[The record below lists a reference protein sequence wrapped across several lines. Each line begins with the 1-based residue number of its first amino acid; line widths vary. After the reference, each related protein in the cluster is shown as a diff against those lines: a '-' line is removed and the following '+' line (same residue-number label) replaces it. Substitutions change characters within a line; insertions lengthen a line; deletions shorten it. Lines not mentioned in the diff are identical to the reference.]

1 MARKSRKNLPVDG
14 SQETIEVRKAAAYV
28 RLSRETDGSM
38 ERDTIGNQTMLVE
51 EFIKKQTDLQL
62 YDTYVDD
69 CVSGTTFV
77 RPAFDRMLSDMR
89 SGRIGAIVVKDMSRL
104 GRDYIEA
111 GNLVEHVFPLYGI
124 RLISITDGFDTAKGA
139 NGLMMAVTNLVNAM
153 YAQDISRKINAAK
166 EDMVKRGLPTGKL
179 PYGYKVNRDDSANH
193 YMNID
198 EETAPVVRRIFQD
211 FIAGKGTTII
221 ARELNEEG
229 VLTDREYRFKKNG
242 QYEKMGRYKWSAC
255 TVQQILRNECYTGHY
270 ILGRETI
277 RVQHGKKRI
286 RLPKEQW
293 HTFEDHHPA
302 IISKEDFDLAQAR
315 KQKKSAPSSHA
326 PNLLKNKVFCGCCG
340 GHMGIP
346 DSGARNP
353 KYMCRRSVQYERDC
367 ATGYVPKQTVYDAV
381 FKAVKD
387 MVRTFMDE
395 KAVLARCHKAGQ
407 ADDGG
412 DRVYYERQLRQCR
425 KKLKQYESKKTALYE
440 DFCKGLLEEEEY
452 LLLNG
457 RYTED
462 MQALSD
468 AAEQM
473 QESIKTQERITKT
486 VVCVREELA
495 RFCGRRKLSQEMVDA
510 LIERVI
516 VHSEERIEVV
526 FRFEDELGLLF
537 GGEAGE
543 HHAA

>member
-1 MARKSRKNLPVDG
+1 
-14 SQETIEVRKAAAYV
+14 
-28 RLSRETDGSM
+28 
-38 ERDTIGNQTMLVE
+38 
-51 EFIKKQTDLQL
+51 
-62 YDTYVDD
+62 
-69 CVSGTTFV
+69 
-77 RPAFDRMLSDMR
+77 
-89 SGRIGAIVVKDMSRL
+89 
-104 GRDYIEA
+104 
-111 GNLVEHVFPLYGI
+111 
-124 RLISITDGFDTAKGA
+124 
-139 NGLMMAVTNLVNAM
+139 
-153 YAQDISRKINAAK
+153 
-166 EDMVKRGLPTGKL
+166 
-179 PYGYKVNRDDSANH
+179 
-193 YMNID
+193 
-198 EETAPVVRRIFQD
+198 
-211 FIAGKGTTII
+211 
-221 ARELNEEG
+221 
-229 VLTDREYRFKKNG
+229 
-242 QYEKMGRYKWSAC
+242 
-255 TVQQILRNECYTGHY
+255 
-270 ILGRETI
+270 
-277 RVQHGKKRI
+277 
-286 RLPKEQW
+286 
-293 HTFEDHHPA
+293 
-302 IISKEDFDLAQAR
+302 
-315 KQKKSAPSSHA
+315 
-326 PNLLKNKVFCGCCG
+326 
-340 GHMGIP
+340 MGIP
-346 DSGARNP
+346 DSVAKNP
-353 KYMCRRSVQYERDC
+353 KYMCRRSVQYERKC
-367 ATGYVPKQTVYDAV
+367 ATGYVLKKTVYDAV